1 MLDVVQLRHL
11 DCTSHE
17 IWTFVDEL
25 VLRDVLPVF
34 ISVVYCLYIGLDLS
48 FDDPAQLVG
57 DGVTILDLAVGDAG
71 RRIQCIKDSL
81 STFLT
86 DAVAGD
92 IDDR

>member
-25 VLRDVLPVF
+25 VLRDILPVF

-48 FDDPAQLVG
+48 FDDPTQLVG
-57 DGVTILDLAVGDAG
+57 DGITILDLAVGDASC
-71 RRIQCIKDSL
+71 RIQCI
-81 STFLT
+81 
-86 DAVAGD
+86 
-92 IDDR
+92 